1 MIKIIDDLRQ
11 PDFVGHPV
19 WRYVRYDSRMVEPV
33 AQIPVADLEEC
44 IVGTLVSLA
53 NGSRH
58 FAMVSNIDAHRPER
72 NAHFVGLTFFR
83 DDKRFFLR
91 RYHDVG
97 YDSRGP
103 VALAAFLGLTV
114 SDIFPIAYDVV
125 ARSFV
130 PPISHPSASRCQMA
144 QAFSSMRILRIAEQ
158 CSMSSSA
165 SGVSYS
171 KVSHSN
177 AHQPPI
183 RIKAGSHRQIAA
195 PGSEEPQ
202 TLVGSTDRPDV
213 VQVFGLCRVARQAVR
228 VRSVGA

>member
-1 MIKIIDDLRQ
+1 
-11 PDFVGHPV
+11 
-19 WRYVRYDSRMVEPV
+19 MVEPV

-114 SDIFPIAYDVV
+114 SDIFPIAYDVGTLIRAGPYFRTLV
-125 ARSFV
+125 N
-130 PPISHPSASRCQMA
+130 SR
-144 QAFSSMRILRIAEQ
+144 
-158 CSMSSSA
+158 SSSA
-165 SGVSYS
+165 
-171 KVSHSN
+171 
-177 AHQPPI
+177 AH
-183 RIKAGSHRQIAA
+183 R
-195 PGSEEPQ
+195 
-202 TLVGSTDRPDV
+202 
-213 VQVFGLCRVARQAVR
+213 AR
-228 VRSVGA
+228 